1 MPKYGVFGY
10 PPFIHATSSLQVHS
24 HLPPNLLSR
33 SDFLQQSETFLH
45 IHKIKIWKQI
55 QFKHGVIADCVM
67 SILKWTHIMSGNAI
81 FWNFEVARCFHA
93 THLLPRDLV
102 YCYWT
107 DHSDDIKVCQEL
119 AKVAKATFGR
129 LARDQ
134 SDPRVKLSTPLLT
147 FSHQTVFCISSPALV
162 APFSSWRVYLFRTLA
177 LRALCPPRSLLYH
190 SLSHLIS
197 LLWRFSP
204 SLLQAKEI
212 LMQHRPMSK
221 EGAITQKTNLT
232 ISTATTVK
240 EFLTQHYMDPCSLTK
255 HAIVWT
261 WIVEI
266 SSGAV
271 PLLM

>member
-24 HLPPNLLSR
+24 HLPPNLLYR

-67 SILKWTHIMSGNAI
+67 SILKWTHIMTLSGNTT
-81 FWNFEVARCFHA
+81 FWKLQCGALFSCHPLA
-93 THLLPRDLV
+93 TKGPCPLLLD
-102 YCYWT
+102 WW
-107 DHSDDIKVCQEL
+107 DDIKVYQEL

-197 LLWRFSP
+197 LLLRFSP

-221 EGAITQKTNLT
+221 EGAITQKNKLNNMNNNNNTEGVFDASLHRPLFANKTCHCLNLNRG
-232 ISTATTVK
+232 
-240 EFLTQHYMDPCSLTK
+240 D
-255 HAIVWT
+255 
-261 WIVEI
+261 
-266 SSGAV
+266 
-271 PLLM
+271 

>member
-102 YCYWT
+102 HYYWT
-107 DHSDDIKVCQEL
+107 DQMISKFTKNLQRLQRPRLGGSLVTR
-119 AKVAKATFGR
+119 ATPEPSCRRPF
-129 LARDQ
+129 
-134 SDPRVKLSTPLLT
+134 LLL
-147 FSHQTVFCISSPALV
+147 SHQTVFCISSPALV

-197 LLWRFSP
+197 LLLRFSP